1 MDDIINLSELLRTK
15 PKSLEL
21 MNKKILKME
30 NLHFLSNN
38 ILTRIFKEL
47 ITKRLSIIFKLYM

>member
-1 MDDIINLSELLRTK
+1 MDHIINLSELLRTK

-21 MNKKILKME
+21 MNKKIFKME

>member
-1 MDDIINLSELLRTK
+1 MDHIINLSELLCTK

-21 MNKKILKME
+21 MNKKIKKME

-47 ITKRLSIIFKLYM
+47 IKKRLSIIFKLYM

>member
-1 MDDIINLSELLRTK
+1 MDHIINLSELLRTK

>member
-1 MDDIINLSELLRTK
+1 MDHIINLSELLRTK

-47 ITKRLSIIFKLYM
+47 IKKRLSIIFKLYM